1 MKILKTVTAV
11 AISLVIFA
19 FAAYNS
25 PDKTISEIVGEKE
38 KLSTLL
44 TALKAA
50 DLVEVLDG
58 EGPYTVFAPVN
69 EAFGKLPEGKLDN
82 LLKPENKAELFNI
95 LKYHVVSGEYYAS
108 DLKGDQMIETL
119 EGTPIKIKSMEQG
132 YEESMMK
139 EGEEMSTLKINNANV
154 LQADIMASNGIV
166 HLIDGVV
173 MPADIELIGE
183 TLEQN

>member
-1 MKILKTVTAV
+1 
-11 AISLVIFA
+11 
-19 FAAYNS
+19 
-25 PDKTISEIVGEKE
+25 
-38 KLSTLL
+38 
-44 TALKAA
+44 
-50 DLVEVLDG
+50 
-58 EGPYTVFAPVN
+58 
-69 EAFGKLPEGKLDN
+69 
-82 LLKPENKAELFNI
+82 
-95 LKYHVVSGEYYAS
+95 
-108 DLKGDQMIETL
+108 MIETL